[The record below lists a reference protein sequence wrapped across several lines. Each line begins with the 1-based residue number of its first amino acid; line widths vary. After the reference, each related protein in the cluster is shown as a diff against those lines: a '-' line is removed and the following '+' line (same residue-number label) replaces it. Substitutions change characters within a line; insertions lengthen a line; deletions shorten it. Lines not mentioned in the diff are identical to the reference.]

1 MRRSCLKVENATVYY
16 TNNGWS
22 WNKLGRVDISGFKR
36 CHQCGN
42 WTGERLKTAVGLVS
56 CLLSGEFPFR
66 NLCIQGDATS
76 FFLHSNWAND
86 FEIFQEFLN
95 ANVLEILFFFVC
107 FFCIFKP
114 MWRTHTLRTQMCG
127 SSAQLGMTQCC
138 IIREAETPG
147 PGWLFRIWGESRV
160 KVLVSY

>member
-1 MRRSCLKVENATVYY
+1 MQQCIIQITDGAGTSWVESTFRDSNDAINVETE
-16 TNNGWS
+16 
-22 WNKLGRVDISGFKR
+22 
-36 CHQCGN
+36 
-42 WTGERLKTAVGLVS
+42 TGERLKTAVGPVS

-66 NLCIQGDATS
+66 NWCIQGDATS

-95 ANVLEILFFFVC
+95 ANVLEILFFLGFFVFSNSC
-107 FFCIFKP
+107 DNVTHK
-114 MWRTHTLRTQMCG
+114 HTLRTQMCG

-147 PGWLFRIWGESRV
+147 PGWLFRILGRVES
-160 KVLVSY
+160 